1 MARRGEYIKCVERD
15 EHKMNRWCACES
27 SLYFGYCECS
37 TALRDERLKPERKV
51 WREREERVWKEEVE
65 RRRAL
70 EEEERRTHLE
80 EERRTHLEEERKGQL
95 GEERKRHLEE
105 EKKRHLE
112 EEKKRHLE
120 EEKKRHLEEEKKR
133 HLEEEKKR
141 QPTLVDKK
149 IEEEQQRGSGSG
161 RTGRKTTF
169 KWRTQRRGRKEGGCF
184 RCHSF

>member
-80 EERRTHLEEERKGQL
+80 EERKGQL
-95 GEERKRHLEE
+95 GEER
-105 EKKRHLE
+105 KRHLE

-161 RTGRKTTF
+161 GTGRKTTF